1 MDFTQYVY
9 KNDLG
14 QISIDKSFK
23 DLTTIGCGGKIQ
35 TLYYPKNIDCLI
47 RAYKFIKKNNL
58 KYFIIGNGSNI
69 LASDLDYKGIVICL
83 KKLPYFYKHKDDYII
98 VSAFYPTIKLAND
111 LADLG
116 LGDLSYLGGVPGL
129 LGGAIF
135 NNAGAYNKTISDDLI
150 SIKYIDTSGSIKNIT
165 VDKLNL
171 NYRSSVFHYIE
182 GIIIEAKIRVKK
194 VQTKDLLIL
203 RKNKRQET
211 QPLEYKSM
219 GSVFKN
225 DNLIPSWKI
234 IESLNLRGFRIGDAQ
249 ISTKHTNFIINL
261 GHAKSSDIINLI
273 NLIQTRSRLE
283 YGIELIPEITIL

>member
-14 QISIDKSFK
+14 QLNIDKSFK

-35 TLYYPKNIDCLI
+35 SLYYPKNIDCLI

-135 NNAGAYNKTISDDLI
+135 NNSGAYKKTISDDLI

-234 IESLNLRGFRIGDAQ
+234 IDSLNLRGFRIGDAQ

>member
-165 VDKLNL
+165 LDKLNL

-234 IESLNLRGFRIGDAQ
+234 IDSLNLRGFRIGDAQ

>member
-14 QISIDKSFK
+14 QINIDKSFK

-234 IESLNLRGFRIGDAQ
+234 IDSLNLRGFRIGDAQ

>member
-14 QISIDKSFK
+14 QINIDKSFK

-234 IESLNLRGFRIGDAQ
+234 IDSLNLKGFRIGDAQ

-261 GHAKSSDIINLI
+261 GHAKSSEIINLI

>member
-150 SIKYIDTSGSIKNIT
+150 NIKYIDTSGSIKNIT

-234 IESLNLRGFRIGDAQ
+234 IDSLNLRGFRIGDAQ

>member
-47 RAYKFIKKNNL
+47 RAYKFLKKNNL

-234 IESLNLRGFRIGDAQ
+234 IDSLNLRGFRIGDAQ

>member
-14 QISIDKSFK
+14 QINIDKSFK

-234 IESLNLRGFRIGDAQ
+234 IDSLNLRGFRIGDAQ

-261 GHAKSSDIINLI
+261 GHAKSSEIINLI

>member
-47 RAYKFIKKNNL
+47 RAYKFIKNNNL

-234 IESLNLRGFRIGDAQ
+234 IDSLNLRGFRIGDAQ

>member
-234 IESLNLRGFRIGDAQ
+234 IDSLNLRGFRIGDAQ

-261 GHAKSSDIINLI
+261 GHAKSSEIINLI

>member
-182 GIIIEAKIRVKK
+182 GIIIEAKIRIKK

-234 IESLNLRGFRIGDAQ
+234 IDSLNLRGFRIGDAQ

-261 GHAKSSDIINLI
+261 GHAKSSEIINLI

>member
-14 QISIDKSFK
+14 QINIDKSFK

-116 LGDLSYLGGVPGL
+116 VGDLSYLGGVPGL

-234 IESLNLRGFRIGDAQ
+234 IDSLNLRGFRIGDAQ

-261 GHAKSSDIINLI
+261 GHAKSSEIINLI

>member
-135 NNAGAYNKTISDDLI
+135 NNSGAYNKTISDDLI

-234 IESLNLRGFRIGDAQ
+234 IDSLNLRGFRIGDAQ

-261 GHAKSSDIINLI
+261 GHAKSSEIINLI

>member
-14 QISIDKSFK
+14 QLNIDKSFK

-234 IESLNLRGFRIGDAQ
+234 IDSLNLRGFRIGDAQ

-261 GHAKSSDIINLI
+261 GHAKSSEIINLI

>member
-14 QISIDKSFK
+14 QLNIDKSFK

-234 IESLNLRGFRIGDAQ
+234 IDFLNLRGFRIGDAQ

>member
-14 QISIDKSFK
+14 QINIDKSFK

-69 LASDLDYKGIVICL
+69 LASDLNYKGIVICL
-83 KKLPYFYKHKDDYII
+83 KKLPYFYKHKDDYIT

-234 IESLNLRGFRIGDAQ
+234 IDSLNLRGFRIGDAQ

-261 GHAKSSDIINLI
+261 GHAKSSEIINLI

>member
-47 RAYKFIKKNNL
+47 RAYKFLKKNNL

-83 KKLPYFYKHKDDYII
+83 KKLPYFCKHKDDYII

-234 IESLNLRGFRIGDAQ
+234 IDSLNLRGFRIGDAQ

>member
-14 QISIDKSFK
+14 QINIDKSFK

-135 NNAGAYNKTISDDLI
+135 NNSGAYKKTISDDLI

-234 IESLNLRGFRIGDAQ
+234 IDSLNLRGFRIGDAQ

>member
-1 MDFTQYVY
+1 MNFTQYVY

-135 NNAGAYNKTISDDLI
+135 NNAGAYNKTIGDDLI

-234 IESLNLRGFRIGDAQ
+234 IDSLNLRGFRIGDAQ

>member
-234 IESLNLRGFRIGDAQ
+234 IDSLNLRGFRIGDAQ

>member
-234 IESLNLRGFRIGDAQ
+234 IDFLNLRGFRIGDAQ